1 MIKENRHPSWDINI
15 NGFTLNVYVFLLQR
29 ISAGMMRSKL
39 QFFGQTIDG
48 KMDLGEDG
56 LTDIVVGARGAV
68 VVLRYES
75 KK

>member
-1 MIKENRHPSWDINI
+1 
-15 NGFTLNVYVFLLQR
+15 
-29 ISAGMMRSKL
+29 MMRSKL
-39 QFFGQTIDG
+39 QFFGQAIDG

-75 KK
+75 KKRIRKDSWFKRTVKICH